1 MKRLIA
7 GIVKS
12 LIFIFALMM
21 AGFYS
26 GSKYGDEKA
35 FFFLCVAIVCVI
47 VWIEIKPLL
56 IKRMEN
62 KKPT

>member
-1 MKRLIA
+1 MKRFIF
-7 GIVKS
+7 GSVKS
-12 LIFIFALMM
+12 LIFVFSLMM

-35 FFFLCVAIVCVI
+35 IFYLCVAIVCVI
-47 VWIEIKPLL
+47 AWIEIKSLL
-56 IKRMEN
+56 IKIIEN